1 MNELIPPIQEFYF
14 DTAADL
20 ITAVELEVKETEV
33 IADIGCGIVP
43 VSYFRPMLHIMV
55 EPWSEYSDV
64 LSHRYADDKSIII
77 LKVGALEAL
86 KAFAENSVDSIFL
99 IDVIEHLEKDDG
111 IQVISECE
119 RVAREQIVVF
129 TPLGFMPQSVQSGTS
144 DAWGLNGLSVQ
155 EHRSGWYPSDFGSSW
170 LSYICKEYH
179 KLDYKGDQLDK
190 PYGAFFAIRNFHNK
204 KLEKPRKV
212 NDIRRPLPSELKLAS
227 LNAEHTHVLL
237 QLAAAKSQLEL
248 QMAEARSQ
256 LEVQLTEARLQCALQ
271 LSAEKSRFEIQIAE
285 AKNVFALK
293 LSETHSLLAEEKTR
307 YQFLASS
314 RPVLAANWLRRMLKL
329 VGLRK

>member
-1 MNELIPPIQEFYF
+1 MNELIQPIQEFYF

-20 ITAVELEVKETEV
+20 ISAVELEIKKTEV

-43 VSYFRPMLHIMV
+43 VSYFRPMLHFMI
-55 EPWSEYSDV
+55 EPWSEYSDI
-64 LSHRYADDKSIII
+64 LTHRYADDKSIII

-111 IQVISECE
+111 VQVILECE

-129 TPLGFMPQSVQSGTS
+129 TPLGFMPQSVQSGTN

-155 EHRSGWYPSDFGSSW
+155 EHRSGWYPSDFSSSW

-179 KLDYKGDQLDK
+179 KLDYKGDQLDQ
-190 PYGAFFAIRNFHNK
+190 PYGAFFAIRNFHSKTLNI
-204 KLEKPRKV
+204 PRKL

-237 QLAAAKSQLEL
+237 QLAAAKSQLVL
-248 QMAEARSQ
+248 QTAEARSQ
-256 LEVQLTEARLQCALQ
+256 LEVELTEARSQLELQ
-271 LSAEKSRFEIQIAE
+271 LSADKSQ
-285 AKNVFALK
+285 FALK
-293 LSETHSLLAEEKTR
+293 LSEAHSLLAEQNAR

-314 RPVLAANWLRRMLKL
+314 RPVLVANWLRRILKL